1 MVQCYKKIISG
12 PRLTAVKGLT
22 LQLHWT
28 LNKTLYLGARFQPAL
43 YPNERSNEMHYE
55 VPFVVIIQVKK

>member
-1 MVQCYKKIISG
+1 M
-12 PRLTAVKGLT
+12 

-28 LNKTLYLGARFQPAL
+28 LDIPLYVGARLQPAL
-43 YPNERSNEMHYE
+43 YPNERYNEMHYE